1 MMRQGNPSRCA
12 ARCRKKDN
20 AMAKIVIIEDNP
32 ANMKLAA
39 FLLHRAGH
47 EVLQAAD
54 AESGLA
60 LIREHLP
67 ALVLMDVQLPGMDGI
82 KATRRLKAD
91 PAIAHIPVIAL
102 TSYAMQGDEAT
113 MRAAGC
119 DGYLPKPF
127 HHRKLLAMVEK
138 MLAGTA

>member
-1 MMRQGNPSRCA
+1 
-12 ARCRKKDN
+12 
-20 AMAKIVIIEDNP
+20 MAKIIIIEDNP

-39 FLLHRAGH
+39 FLLHHAGH

-54 AESGLA
+54 AERGLV

-67 ALVLMDVQLPGMDGI
+67 ALVLMDVQLPGMDGLA
-82 KATRRLKAD
+82 ATRQLKAD
-91 PAIAHIPVIAL
+91 PAIAHILVIAL
-102 TSYAMQGDEAT
+102 TSHAMQGNEAT

-119 DGYLPKPF
+119 DGYMPKPF
-127 HHRKLLAMVEK
+127 HHRELLAMVEN

>member
-1 MMRQGNPSRCA
+1 
-12 ARCRKKDN
+12 
-20 AMAKIVIIEDNP
+20 MAKIVIIEDNP

-47 EVLQAAD
+47 EVLQATD

-91 PAIAHIPVIAL
+91 PATAHIMVIAL
-102 TSYAMQGDEAT
+102 TSHAMQGDEAT

-119 DGYLPKPF
+119 DGYMPKPF
-127 HHRKLLAMVEK
+127 HHRELLAMVEK
-138 MLAGTA
+138 TLAGTA